1 MNGELVQ
8 WQKIDPSNGCVFP
21 WFTHPF
27 LAELSTW
34 DLSDMTIL
42 EWGAGRSTTW
52 WATKTKMVISIEA
65 NKEWCQSVE
74 KEITEKGLLHT
85 KANVVYRPAKDGET
99 DKYNRDWYLF
109 PPLAAK
115 IIGKEGA
122 LIRIRYDIVVIDG
135 VMRYECLQ
143 WAEKYFKEHGGII
156 IFDNWQQDGFICPA
170 CEELMKPYEQY
181 VFPQPGHT
189 DHHGNC
195 WKTAFFIIPGVAN

>member
-1 MNGELVQ
+1 MNTELVQ
-8 WQKIDPSNGCVFP
+8 WQKIDTSNGCVFP

-34 DLSDMTIL
+34 DLSDKNVL
-42 EWGAGRSTTW
+42 EYGSGRSTAW
-52 WATKTKMVISIEA
+52 WATKAKWVVSIEA
-65 NKEWCQSVE
+65 NKDWADGVRAELS
-74 KEITEKGLLHT
+74 EKGLLYSKVDVHDKVAT
-85 KANVVYRPAKDGET
+85 DSET
-99 DKYNRDWYLF
+99 DFYKQRSYIEPPVATHTPGSGKFDWLY
-109 PPLAAK
+109 
-115 IIGKEGA
+115 
-122 LIRIRYDIVVIDG
+122 YDIIVIDG
-135 VMRYECLQ
+135 ILRYECLQ

-195 WKTAFFIIPGVAN
+195 WKTAFFIIPGVTN